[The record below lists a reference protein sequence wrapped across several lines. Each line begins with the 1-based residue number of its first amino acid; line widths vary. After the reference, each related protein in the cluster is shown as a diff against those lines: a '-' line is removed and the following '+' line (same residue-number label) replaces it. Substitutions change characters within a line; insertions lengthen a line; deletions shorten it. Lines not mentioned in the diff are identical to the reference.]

1 MKKRIISM
9 LLTLAMVGGL
19 AACGEGKPAA
29 QESTPTTA
37 ESTVSSETAE
47 SSSEAEVKEPV
58 TITLMPSNANLTSG
72 VVGGWAGEYLAEH
85 GIILEVWAYS
95 EDKVNAI
102 MASGDYPDVMYFP
115 NKTDF
120 NVLAE
125 EGLLLDLNEYM
136 DKLPEVTQDDELK
149 VAVSYVDK
157 YVIDESDKL
166 AVLPTIVGAANAKM
180 NTGGRALSINWELYE
195 QIGSPKVNSWEDMID
210 VFKKMQETWPV
221 SDTGVKTYAMHLYGG
236 ADKDYFKG
244 ADNILLLSGYTCDWL
259 KWFLVGNTQTGEY
272 EYMLEDDGIYKY
284 AIRYYNT
291 LYREGLLDP
300 DSITYDRK
308 TVISIVDTEGSTL
321 AGWPNVPAYEKKGFM
336 PLYFDGMRVVN
347 NKQIKT
353 YGGNNFIGISS
364 KCENVDAALEL
375 LNLLADPDCA
385 RVLKCGPEGELWEYN
400 AAGEAVVTE
409 KGKAYFVNGE
419 NVTIGNEMF
428 APINTQTISNVGK
441 MASDGKQIQIS
452 GWPEITSA
460 TNATET
466 VSKWMEHYNTSDF
479 KELLGEDYVTVSFDQ
494 ELTSFVEQPSEE
506 DELLFAAA
514 KDIIVDASWKMVY
527 AESDAEF
534 EKIWDDAV
542 AECEKLGVKKLTE
555 SRIEALAKAV
565 EVRDELKK

>member
-19 AACGEGKPAA
+19 AACGEGKPVAK
-29 QESTPTTA
+29 ESTPAT
-37 ESTVSSETAE
+37 ESTASSETAE
-47 SSSEAEVKEPV
+47 ASSEAEAKEPV
-58 TITLMPSNANLTSG
+58 TITLMPANANLPSG
-72 VVGGWAGEYLAEH
+72 VFGGWAGEYLAEH

-95 EDKVNAI
+95 DDKVNAI
-102 MASGDYPDVMYFP
+102 MASGDYPDVMFFN

-136 DKLPEVTQDDELK
+136 DKLPAVAQDDELK
-149 VAVSYVDK
+149 VAVNYVDK

-166 AVLPTIVGAANAKM
+166 VVLPTIVGAASSKM

-195 QIGSPKVNSWEDMID
+195 QIGSPEVNSWEDTID
-210 VFKKMQETWPV
+210 VFKKMQEAWPV

-236 ADKDYFKG
+236 ADSNHFKG
-244 ADNILLLSGYTCDWL
+244 AENILLLSGYTIDWL

-284 AIRYYNT
+284 AMQYYNI

-347 NKQIKT
+347 HKQIKT

-375 LNLLADPDCA
+375 LNLLADPDSA
-385 RVLKCGPEGELWEYN
+385 RVLKCGPEGELWEFN
-400 AAGEAVVTE
+400 AAGEVILTE
-409 KGKAYFVNGE
+409 KGKAYYIYGE
-419 NVTIGNEMF
+419 NVTIGNETF
-428 APINTQTISNVGK
+428 TPVNVQTISNVGK
-441 MASDGKQIQIS
+441 MASDGKAIQIS
-452 GWPEITSA
+452 SWPEIISA
-460 TNATET
+460 TSETET

-479 KELLGEDYVTVSFDQ
+479 KELLGENYVTVSFDQ

-514 KDIIVDASWKMVY
+514 KDVMVDASWKMVY

-534 EKIWDDAV
+534 EKLWDDAV
-542 AECEKLGVKKLTE
+542 AECEELGVKKLIE
-555 SRIEALAKAV
+555 SRIEALTKAV
-565 EVRDELKK
+565 QARDELKK